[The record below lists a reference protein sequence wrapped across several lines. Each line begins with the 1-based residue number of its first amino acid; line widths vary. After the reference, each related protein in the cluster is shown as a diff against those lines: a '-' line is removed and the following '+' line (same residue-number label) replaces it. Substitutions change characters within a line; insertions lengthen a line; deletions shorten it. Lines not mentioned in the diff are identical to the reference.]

1 MIVKMSKVYVVSQLA
16 GSDALLGALGKL
28 GVVHLSPIDPA
39 KAVAQEKTTTA
50 IDKLNRAVQA
60 LQSAAP
66 SENSPDIDPM
76 DAADEVMHIQRD
88 SAERQA
94 RLTRLHR
101 QIEQMTI
108 WGDVKLDQFAQL
120 QEAGVKISFLAA
132 TPEQVDQ
139 IQAELVQVL
148 GDLTPVHK
156 LVAAINLDAE
166 AELDET
172 IEEIPLPDTDRPT
185 ILAEAGEIDS
195 QLKAHK
201 ARLNELAC
209 LLEPIEKLRDEFTAQ
224 AEWTIA
230 HRSGMSEDTLYAV
243 VGWVPTDKAETLAE
257 DLTEAGIDSAVQVMT
272 PTEDEDPPTLIKY
285 PFWART
291 IKGLFEI
298 LGTLPGYR
306 EIDLSPFF
314 MIALPLF
321 AAILIGDAGYGLVF
335 LALPLI
341 YYRKLVAAAGPAKIH
356 LLIVIGAGTII
367 WGIGSANYFGI
378 TPETMAKAGNYTM
391 QIKGNEVA
399 DYDAM
404 SAGTD
409 AWAAVGRGM
418 ATIAPLWRNDPEQGR
433 DLMMKLSFIIGVIHL
448 TLAQLRRA
456 AAMLPRAAALAPLGW
471 AIFLWGMFGIIWYL
485 MFLDIENTNWS
496 LIGPVLVAGY
506 VLILG
511 FSSQSKNPIK
521 RVVLGF
527 AGSLLPALSAFS
539 DTMSYVR
546 LMAVGLASY
555 YIAAAFNDLGASL
568 AETATWFVAAPIIV
582 FGHALNIGLAVI
594 AIFAHGVRL
603 NMLEFSN
610 NVGVQWSGYA
620 FKPFA
625 GTQSKES

>member
-1 MIVKMSKVYVVSQLA
+1 MSKVYVVTHQSS
-16 GSDALLGALGKL
+16 SDALLAELGQM
-28 GVVHLSPIDPA
+28 GVVHLSPIDPSI
-39 KAVAQEKTTTA
+39 AVAEEKTVAA
-50 IDKLNRAVQA
+50 IDMLHRAIQV
-60 LQSAAP
+60 LSSATGSGEAQ
-66 SENSPDIDPM
+66 DIDPM
-76 DAADEVMHIQRD
+76 EVAEEVMQIQRN
-88 SAERQA
+88 SAEGQT

-101 QIEQMTI
+101 QLERLAL
-108 WGDVKLDQFAQL
+108 WGDIRLDQFAQL
-120 QEAGVKISFLAA
+120 HDAGVNISFFSVE
-132 TPEQVDQ
+132 PEKIDQ
-139 IQAELVQVL
+139 IQAQLVQSL
-148 GDLTPVHK
+148 GDLSPKRK
-156 LVAAINLDAE
+156 LVAAIDLE
-166 AELDET
+166 TQGELDES
-172 IEEIPLPDTDRPT
+172 IHEIPLPDTDRPT
-185 ILAEAGEIDS
+185 IRAEAGQIDK
-195 QLKAHK
+195 QLKDNK
-201 ARLNELAC
+201 ARLNELANS
-209 LLEPIEKLRDEFTAQ
+209 LDSLEQARNELAGQANWTVAHRGGMSKDILYAVQGWVPSAQ
-224 AEWTIA
+224 AE
-230 HRSGMSEDTLYAV
+230 TL
-243 VGWVPTDKAETLAE
+243 GEELAK
-257 DLTEAGIDSAVQVMT
+257 AGIGSAVQIMV
-272 PTEDEDPPTLIKY
+272 PAEDEDPPTLIKY
-285 PFWART
+285 PRWAQT

-335 LALPLI
+335 FALPLI
-341 YYRKLVAAAGPAKIH
+341 FYRKLVVKAGVAKTQ
-356 LLIVIGAGTII
+356 LLIVIGLATIC

-378 TPETMAKAGNYTM
+378 TPETMAFAGEHTK
-391 QIKGNEVA
+391 QIDGDAVA
-399 DYDAM
+399 DYEAM
-404 SAGTD
+404 AAGTD
-409 AWAAVGRGM
+409 TFSAIGRGM

-433 DLMMKLSFIIGVIHL
+433 FLLMKISFIIGVIHL

-456 AAMLPRAAALAPLGW
+456 AAMLPLAGALAPVGW

-485 MFLDIENTNWS
+485 MFIGIDKIDWT
-496 LIGPVLVAGY
+496 LIGLPLLIGY
-506 VLILG
+506 VLVLL
-511 FSSQSKNPIK
+511 FSSPAKNPIK
-521 RVVLGF
+521 RIGLGF

-555 YIAAAFNDLGASL
+555 YIAAAFNGLGASL